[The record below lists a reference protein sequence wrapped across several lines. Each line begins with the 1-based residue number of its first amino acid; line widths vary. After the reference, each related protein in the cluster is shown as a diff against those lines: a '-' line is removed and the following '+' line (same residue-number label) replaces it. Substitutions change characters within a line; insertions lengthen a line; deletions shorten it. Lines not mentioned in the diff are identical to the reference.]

1 MTGQIFSLI
10 KATHTL
16 ESKINDLESN
26 EFRWPRTDIR
36 MSLGLETLKRDLE
49 MEHTRRQVIEEK
61 AKTNVFGITIVT
73 AIFAGIILIAFNIL
87 DSNSLSALW
96 AMPLVFL
103 CIAMMY
109 LLTGGL
115 VALSALRMRQV
126 QLWTAYEETEKRDD
140 KKAALIAYME
150 YNLLVNLIKSN
161 KVDTSYVQIRNGIIV
176 LAFAI
181 ILSVT
186 LTICHVLDGLVSNL
200 LHLSFK
206 SISNLGVF

>member
-1 MTGQIFSLI
+1 MTGQIFNLN

-16 ESKINDLESN
+16 ESRINDLESN

-36 MSLGLETLKRDLE
+36 MSLRLKTLKRDLE

-73 AIFAGIILIAFNIL
+73 AIFAGIILLSFNIIN
-87 DSNSLSALW
+87 SNSLSALW
-96 AMPLVFL
+96 TVPLALL

-115 VALSALRMRQV
+115 VALSALRMQKV
-126 QLWTAYEETEKRDD
+126 ALWTADKETMKSDE
-140 KKAALIAYME
+140 KKATLIAYME
-150 YNLLVNLIKSN
+150 YNLLVNLIKAN

-176 LAFAI
+176 LAFAV
-181 ILSVT
+181 ILSIT
-186 LTICHVLDGLVSNL
+186 LTIWDVLDGSDSNL
-200 LHLSFK
+200 LSLIFK
-206 SISNLGVF
+206 STSNL